1 MRIVLTKTMGLP
13 LAICKGFFVMSIFTF
28 FFPQPPAKRINYT
41 TITNTAGDSVLV
53 VGVILNEGANNL
65 SSTKLD
71 FTVNIPKTGF
81 FNFVLRYMVRV
92 FPSCRPDLDLQCY
105 VKV

>member
-1 MRIVLTKTMGLP
+1 
-13 LAICKGFFVMSIFTF
+13 MSVFTF
-28 FFPQPPAKRINYT
+28 FRQPPTKRINYT

-92 FPSCRPDLDLQCY
+92 FPSCRPSFGFAVLC
-105 VKV
+105 KSTCMINAGFRAHS

>member
-1 MRIVLTKTMGLP
+1 MLTKTMGLP
-13 LAICKGFFVMSIFTF
+13 LAICKRVFIMSVFTLF
-28 FFPQPPAKRINYT
+28 LQPPTKRINYT

-71 FTVNIPKTGF
+71 FSVNIPKTGF

-92 FPSCRPDLDLQCY
+92 FPYCRPDRFAMLICN
-105 VKV
+105 